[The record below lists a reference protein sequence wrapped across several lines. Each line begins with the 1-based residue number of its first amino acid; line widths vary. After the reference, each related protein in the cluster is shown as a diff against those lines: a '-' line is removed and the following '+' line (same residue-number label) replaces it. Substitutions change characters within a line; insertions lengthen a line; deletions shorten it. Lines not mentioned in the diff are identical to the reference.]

1 MRLVPDKQHVA
12 AGSAEQVITASR
24 SLLDALYQA
33 IQHRKWAKVS
43 RIAADYSE
51 QIRCLD
57 ADDSASART
66 ALIQLDI
73 QHRRCMRMLSRQ
85 MASVTE
91 DIASL
96 ENGQQTLQRSRGV
109 SEALFQ

>member
-1 MRLVPDKQHVA
+1 MIVLGDQHA
-12 AGSAEQVITASR
+12 AVTSEQEIAASR

-33 IQHRKWAKVS
+33 IQHRKWSRIS

-51 QIRCLD
+51 QIRRLG
-57 ADDSASART
+57 ADDSASSRA

-85 MASVTE
+85 MSSVTE

-96 ENGQQTLQRSRGV
+96 ERGQKTLQRSRNV
-109 SEALFQ
+109 SESFFQ